1 MTAAPSAPAPASP
14 TPLVLP
20 IGHYV
25 GALYPTAG
33 GALKYHEIRI
43 GWSTFPLTDNEFH
56 AWALTHGMPEEI
68 AARPWTLD
76 DARELS
82 RRVGRS
88 TPQAFDDVLRREYA
102 VEVLPGSDDSVRFA
116 TQVRLRP
123 LLAGIG
129 NSAEAPLRYGLGLGG
144 TQTVVSVD
152 VLAYQM
158 WTWAGVC
165 DSLWHACRIYARAAE
180 AVPQFGPED
189 QDPERVLAR
198 ALPAVQVLIANG
210 AAYLDEA
217 RDRDE

>member
-1 MTAAPSAPAPASP
+1 MTRPGS

-25 GALYPTAG
+25 GALYPTPG
-33 GALKYHEIRI
+33 GPLKYHEIRI
-43 GWSTFPLTDNEFH
+43 GWSTFQLTESEFH
-56 AWALTHGMPEEI
+56 AWALTHGMPEEVT
-68 AARPWTLD
+68 ARSWTLD

-82 RRVGRS
+82 RRAGRS
-88 TPQAFDDVLRREYA
+88 TPDAFDEVLRREYA
-102 VEVLPGSDDSVRFA
+102 VQVLPGSEESVRFA
-116 TQVRLRP
+116 KDCRLRP
-123 LLAGIG
+123 LLSGVG
-129 NSAEAPLRYGLGLGG
+129 NTAAQPLRYGLGLGG
-144 TQTVVSVD
+144 TQMVVTVD

-165 DSLWHACRIYARAAE
+165 DSLWHACQIYARAAE
-180 AVPQFGPED
+180 AVPQFGPDD

-198 ALPAVQVLIANG
+198 ALSSVQVLLANG